1 MGSGTEELY
10 MHKLYISLSPPA
22 PQTTSEA
29 DCGDHPERVLLP
41 LPGYSHRGNKVTLTY
56 DIISSMTSSVV

>member
-10 MHKLYISLSPPA
+10 MHKLYISLSPA

-29 DCGDHPERVLLP
+29 DCGDHPKRVLLA

-56 DIISSMTSSVV
+56 DIISIMTSSVL